1 MMFPQAMWMTKQLV
15 TGPQGFTF
23 CVYPL
28 YKTRCPCRA
37 SGRLGSMSESESAIL
52 NSVVTEEDEEGEQSR
67 SESASSRH
75 LLGER

>member
-1 MMFPQAMWMTKQLV
+1 MKQSHRDANIMYMH
-15 TGPQGFTF
+15 
-23 CVYPL
+23 C
-28 YKTRCPCRA
+28 YKTKWFHRA